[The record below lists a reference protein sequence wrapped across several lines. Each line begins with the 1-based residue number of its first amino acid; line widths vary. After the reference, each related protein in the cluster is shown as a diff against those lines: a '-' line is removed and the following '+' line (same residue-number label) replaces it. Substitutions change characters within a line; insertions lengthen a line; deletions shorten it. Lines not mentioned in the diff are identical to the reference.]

1 MRGHALRTDMNL
13 CFQQGVKFRIAA
25 MSLSADL
32 SLLQRSQG
40 AEREAV
46 LMTLEKQLMCPICLE
61 IFNKP
66 VVILPCQHNL
76 CRKCANELY
85 QVCFI
90 LFGCGCVHVSV
101 FMCIQSFSAQT
112 LCTHLFKLT
121 FSNSG
126 VNSSSSSS
134 LQS

>member
-1 MRGHALRTDMNL
+1 MSVQIILTSLQQFSEGDNQSVF
-13 CFQQGVKFRIAA
+13 CFHSEGEKFSGAA

-32 SLLQRSQG
+32 SQLQVGQG
-40 AEREAV
+40 AEREEA
-46 LMTLEKQLMCPICLE
+46 LATLEKQLMCPICLE

-90 LFGCGCVHVSV
+90 KCV
-101 FMCIQSFSAQT
+101 CTQACTAILLRT
-112 LCTHLFKLT
+112 LH
-121 FSNSG
+121 
-126 VNSSSSSS
+126 
-134 LQS
+134 